1 MNVSS
6 YQSTRLIF
14 CALFAFVP
22 ATLYAQNQ
30 AVAPS
35 QSPASKPTPGS
46 GPTKP
51 TPGSGPKYTEEQ
63 LQDMISKLQDRI
75 KKAADAVIGRIQKE
89 ETDIHLKFNY
99 LRKPERLDPN
109 SYASKD
115 DITVW
120 RNSLE
125 ELRNKENGLDK
136 LYADAEPD
144 LGNALVQQRINQSIA
159 DQIKNELLQS
169 FPWSVIK
176 KKSELMH
183 EFITEH
189 DDLLTF
195 YDANWG
201 SWKPGSEQGTAT
213 FDDAKLAA
221 TFQDLKQ
228 KINATGDQIEQ
239 QYKVMAQ

>member
-14 CALFAFVP
+14 CVLFAFVP
-22 ATLYAQNQ
+22 AVLRAQNQ

-35 QSPASKPTPGS
+35 QTPASRPTPG
-46 GPTKP
+46 GA
-51 TPGSGPKYTEEQ
+51 PKYTEEQ
-63 LQDMISKLQDRI
+63 MQDMISKLQDRI

-89 ETDIHLKFNY
+89 ETDVRLKFSY

-109 SYASKD
+109 SYGSKE

-125 ELRNKENGLDK
+125 QLKDKENGLDK
-136 LYADAEPD
+136 LYADADLD

-159 DQIKNELLQS
+159 DQIKNELLKS

-195 YDANWG
+195 YDTNWG
-201 SWKPGSEQGTAT
+201 SWKTGSEPGTAT
-213 FDDAKLAA
+213 FADTKLAT
-221 TFQDLKQ
+221 TFQNLKE
-228 KINATGDQIEQ
+228 KISTTGDQVEE
-239 QYKVMAQ
+239 QYKAMVQ